1 MSKSSRNYCIVKCW
15 VISHTLPLGGTNF
28 RTKPQCKSEAAEDWK
43 EKTILARLLWG
54 VKATLLW
61 KGSVN
66 PYYAEI
72 NGSPIFADCTR
83 RRVTRAQRFS

>member
-1 MSKSSRNYCIVKCW
+1 MCRKVLGNSPHITSRSDKFLELHP
-15 VISHTLPLGGTNF
+15 STSLKQQKKTGKG
-28 RTKPQCKSEAAEDWK
+28 
-43 EKTILARLLWG
+43 KTILARLLSG

-66 PYYAEI
+66 PYCAEI
-72 NGSPIFADCTR
+72 NGSLIFADCTR

>member
-1 MSKSSRNYCIVKCW
+1 MFLELNLG
-15 VISHTLPLGGTNF
+15 ISLKQQK
-28 RTKPQCKSEAAEDWK
+28 KPGKK
-43 EKTILARLLWG
+43 KKKKTILARLLWG
-54 VKATLLW
+54 VRAMLLW

-83 RRVTRAQRFS
+83 SPVTRAQRFSSSSRLCESKESS